1 MLTGGSP
8 ARGLTRGVVGWRNGR
23 TRARVTCYLL
33 PPMGLI
39 ADPLGA
45 RLAALIAESEESD
58 RRLAELVADTR
69 RLIDATDAM
78 LAEERPE

>member
-1 MLTGGSP
+1 MR
-8 ARGLTRGVVGWRNGR
+8 AGR
-23 TRARVTCYLL
+23 SRAPVTPYPL
-33 PPMGLI
+33 PHMGLI
-39 ADPLGA
+39 ADTLGA

>member
-1 MLTGGSP
+1 MGAGRSRAP
-8 ARGLTRGVVGWRNGR
+8 ITR
-23 TRARVTCYLL
+23 YPL
-33 PPMGLI
+33 PLMGLI
-39 ADPLGA
+39 ADTLGA

-69 RLIDATDAM
+69 RLIDATGAM

>member
-1 MLTGGSP
+1 MGAGRSRALV
-8 ARGLTRGVVGWRNGR
+8 TR
-23 TRARVTCYLL
+23 YPL
-33 PPMGLI
+33 PHMGLI
-39 ADPLGA
+39 ADTLGA